1 MPLGRLL
8 HLAILQLASGDG
20 PPPVETAAAC
30 NPFNAYQYLRV
41 SSACCVSSGGCQ
53 SSWDLYEVEV
63 FQRDAFGITSKIFPS
78 VISDSGVG
86 KGRTASLAVNNNL
99 EDFWEGDYDVGLS
112 CSCWDESKV
121 GGQWMILDLGSRV
134 SVPKIRIHQGGWGNA
149 YAVSQVQVECSNSL
163 ENFLDPALRFEV
175 SKETTTLECS
185 SSSCEITECR
195 GSSCSFAS
203 FCDAAALSSKVVS
216 SAQVCMLAT
225 LLALST

>member
-1 MPLGRLL
+1 MQFLSKNTGPYSAVSVLE
-8 HLAILQLASGDG
+8 AASR
-20 PPPVETAAAC
+20 A
-30 NPFNAYQYLRV
+30 
-41 SSACCVSSGGCQ
+41 
-53 SSWDLYEVEV
+53 
-63 FQRDAFGITSKIFPS
+63 GIST
-78 VISDSGVG
+78 
-86 KGRTASLAVNNNL
+86 RNNNL

-134 SVPKIRIHQGGWGNA
+134 PKIRIHQGGWGNA
-149 YAVSQVQVECSNSL
+149 YAVSQ